1 MSGSFSGDKI
11 PSGVDA
17 DAGVGVDVI
26 FQEGRGSADLLNIT
40 SLPQLERLA
49 QQPAAAP
56 SPVWIAR
63 YQRDA
68 SGEGY
73 ATIEC
78 PECLGTFP
86 QVLSGAIHPV
96 SETDCLFCG
105 SPVRYAIFHADD
117 LVFLLP
123 FQHERFAATPRFARS
138 KNSRYEPRPRKA
150 KGVRRADTQMN

>member
-1 MSGSFSGDKI
+1 MSVSLSGDKT
-11 PSGVDA
+11 SSAAAA
-17 DAGVGVDVI
+17 DEI
-26 FQEGRGSADLLNIT
+26 FQEGRGNVELLRMMT
-40 SLPQLERLA
+40 SLPQPERLA

>member
-11 PSGVDA
+11 RSGVAA
-17 DAGVGVDVI
+17 DA
-26 FQEGRGSADLLNIT
+26 FFEKGRGSADLLEMMT
-40 SLPQLERLA
+40 SLPQPERWA